1 MIGAKTSAWLV
12 FGPAAIDAGA
22 AIVGILMGGLLQ
34 GRRDDR
40 RWRREQVA
48 TAYADAQ
55 TLLRQV
61 MRKAFEAFDV
71 RSGKERL
78 TTASSP
84 TKPLG

>member
-1 MIGAKTSAWLV
+1 VIGTKTSAWLV
-12 FGPAAIDAGA
+12 VDPAAIGAGA
-22 AIVGILMGGLLQ
+22 AILGIMMGELLQ

-61 MRKAFEAFDV
+61 MWKACQAFDV
-71 RSGKERL
+71 KG
-78 TTASSP
+78 
-84 TKPLG
+84 